1 MSSFGQRN
9 MRTDPK
15 IHANPNLLLKSNNFI
30 NDLIPS
36 ISTSAV
42 LFKYFRAY
50 FPQKVNSVTFDT
62 YSIGIRL
69 IGLSQLDSSLYLMT
83 LVEFSPRQELITICK
98 RIIKLIEDLINFMVT
113 HRQLT
118 FHCRPCICRTNN

>member
-15 IHANPNLLLKSNNFI
+15 ISANPNLLLKSNNFI

-36 ISTSAV
+36 ISTSDV

-50 FPQKVNSVTFDT
+50 FPQKVNSVTFLAF
-62 YSIGIRL
+62 SIGIRT

-83 LVEFSPRQELITICK
+83 LVEFSPRHELITICK
-98 RIIKLIEDLINFMVT
+98 RMIKLIEDLINFMVT

-118 FHCRPCICRTNN
+118 FHCRPFICRTNN